1 MTRLARHLA
10 SAAALAAAATLAA
23 PAFAAPESFSI
34 DPTHTYP
41 SFELNHLGFSVQR
54 GRFNGASGKIVIDRA
69 AKNGTV
75 DLSIDVGTIDMG
87 LEKWDKHMKS
97 EDFFNYEKYS
107 SITFKSNK
115 VMFDGDKVTG
125 VEGDFTLMGVTRP
138 LALTVTNF
146 GCGVHPFNKKNV
158 CGGNAVGAIK
168 RSDFGMKYAIP
179 GIADDVKLLIAFE
192 AFKD

>member
-1 MTRLARHLA
+1 MIRSLRLAPV
-10 SAAALAAAATLAA
+10 AALAAAIAA
-23 PAFAAPESFSI
+23 PAFASPETFSI
-34 DPTHTYP
+34 DATHTYP

-54 GRFNGASGKIVIDRA
+54 GRFNGATGKIVIDRA
-69 AKNGTV
+69 AKSGSV
-75 DLSIDVGTIDMG
+75 DIAIDVGTIDMG

-97 EDFFNYEKYS
+97 EDFFNYETYS
-107 SITFKSNK
+107 SITFKSDK
-115 VMFDGDKVTG
+115 DMFDGDMVTG
-125 VEGDFTLMGVTRP
+125 VEGNFTLLGVTKP
-138 LALTVTNF
+138 LTLTVTNF

-158 CGGNAVGAIK
+158 CGGNAVAAIK

>member
-1 MTRLARHLA
+1 MIRSLRLAPV
-10 SAAALAAAATLAA
+10 AALAAAIAA
-23 PAFAAPESFSI
+23 PAFASPETFSI
-34 DPTHTYP
+34 DATHTYP

-54 GRFNGASGKIVIDRA
+54 GRFNGATGKIVIDRA
-69 AKNGTV
+69 AKSGSV
-75 DLSIDVGTIDMG
+75 DIAIDVGTIDMG

-107 SITFKSNK
+107 SITFKSDK
-115 VMFDGDKVTG
+115 VMFDGDMVTG
-125 VEGDFTLMGVTRP
+125 VEGNFTLLGVTKP
-138 LALTVTNF
+138 LTLTVTNF

-158 CGGNAVGAIK
+158 CGGNAVAAIK